1 MSTSDLYK
9 QAGVNIDA
17 GILAVSLMKPAV
29 RATFTENVLADVGS
43 FGGLFALTDLP
54 SEPVLVASTDGV
66 GTKVKLAAQL
76 GQWRGIGHDIV
87 NHCVNDI
94 LVQNARP
101 LFFLDYIASSKLDP
115 QQVAE
120 VVIGV
125 AEACQGSRLC
135 ALRRRNGRDARCL
148 CRRGI

>member
-1 MSTSDLYK
+1 MSSSDLYK
-9 QAGVNIDA
+9 QAVVNIDA
-17 GILAVSLMKPAV
+17 GNLAVSLMKPAV
-29 RATFTENVLADVGS
+29 RATVTPNVLADVGS
-43 FGGLFALTDLP
+43 FGGWFALTDLP
-54 SEPVLVASTDGV
+54 SEPVLVSSTDGV

-76 GQWRGIGHDIV
+76 GQWRGIGQDIV

-125 AEACQGSRLC
+125 AEA
-135 ALRRRNGRDARCL
+135 
-148 CRRGI
+148 